1 MVVIGGLTSSY
12 LGGWLSD
19 TLEGKGYPRIKSQ
32 LSGYGAL
39 ASTVFIVITYGLQ
52 LNFYVSMAS
61 LFLAYLTA
69 EMWYGPA
76 HAAVNRL
83 FPSDLQGL
91 AVAIFTLL
99 GAFAGALATF
109 TIGVLGDKY
118 HVQDNP
124 ALAG

>member
-1 MVVIGGLTSSY
+1 M
-12 LGGWLSD
+12 
-19 TLEGKGYPRIKSQ
+19 
-32 LSGYGAL
+32 
-39 ASTVFIVITYGLQ
+39 F
-52 LNFYVSMAS
+52 S

-99 GAFAGALATF
+99 GSFAGALATYV
-109 TIGVLGDKY
+109 IGLLGDKY
-118 HVQDNP
+118 DVTNNP
-124 ALAG
+124 ALAGYLITGFVLFSYLSCCPVFLVAGTEYAKVISE